1 MIYYSRRG
9 RLVTLANVIAEGVAA
24 AGLRVARFEFP
35 YMAAN
40 RRDGRKRPPDRQPVL
55 LETWRQVI
63 RALGPERLA
72 IGGKSLGGRM
82 ASLIADETAVRGLVC
97 LGYPLCY
104 GLVTAYVGYYEMKN
118 YTSTSEF
125 WVALGIGIVGVDLIA
140 VGLLKTLFKKNH
152 S

>member
-1 MIYYSRRG
+1 MIG
-9 RLVTLANVIAEGVAA
+9 PQIMVIAPLSICLGIYFV
-24 AGLRVARFEFP
+24 F
-35 YMAAN
+35 
-40 RRDGRKRPPDRQPVL
+40 RRSFL
-55 LETWRQVI
+55 
-63 RALGPERLA
+63 
-72 IGGKSLGGRM
+72 S
-82 ASLIADETAVRGLVC
+82 LVC

-152 S
+152 T

>member
-1 MIYYSRRG
+1 MTINHILLFILVSFITIGALSLINRQLKKKVETSENQMSTGTELLIKRIIFLLLCFTLPACTFLMIG
-9 RLVTLANVIAEGVAA
+9 PQIMVIAPLVLCLGIYFV
-24 AGLRVARFEFP
+24 F
-35 YMAAN
+35 
-40 RRDGRKRPPDRQPVL
+40 RRSFL
-55 LETWRQVI
+55 
-63 RALGPERLA
+63 
-72 IGGKSLGGRM
+72 S
-82 ASLIADETAVRGLVC
+82 LVC
-97 LGYPLCY
+97 IGYPLCY

>member
-1 MIYYSRRG
+1 MTINHILLFILVSFIITGVLALINRQLKKKVLTSGKQKDTPTNLLIKRIIFLLLCLTLPACAFLMIG
-9 RLVTLANVIAEGVAA
+9 PQIMVIAPLSLCLGVYF
-24 AGLRVARFEFP
+24 VF
-35 YMAAN
+35 
-40 RRDGRKRPPDRQPVL
+40 RRSFL
-55 LETWRQVI
+55 
-63 RALGPERLA
+63 
-72 IGGKSLGGRM
+72 S
-82 ASLIADETAVRGLVC
+82 LVC

-104 GLVTAYVGYYEMKN
+104 GLVSAYIGYYELKN